1 MKKLK
6 ILFALALLI
15 LASKT
20 NAQVKKSEAKTE
32 EFFIDF
38 TEDLFLDLSAADM
51 DLIWKYPGEGQ
62 NITEKKISIIVGIKS
77 DAEIQDIK
85 LTLNGVEVKSR
96 GFRLSRSSNKRYS
109 KTYEQEVQLS
119 EGGNILKLVVTN
131 VNGQQAITEKTVIF
145 TSETV
150 ANRLERTDYV
160 ILFATDEYKEWGNL
174 TNPIND
180 AETIA
185 KELEE
190 MYGFQVEMIKNPT
203 QSDILLT
210 LRKYAQKSYLEH
222 DQLMIFFAGHGQF
235 DELMGQ
241 GYIVTTESKKNDLA
255 RTTYLSHAVLRN
267 VIDNIPSRHTLLVM
281 DVCFG
286 GTFDP
291 IIARAGTRGEDAM
304 YAEISQT
311 DYIKRKLRFKTRKYI
326 TSGGKQ
332 YVPDG
337 RPGFHSPFASK
348 FIEALRSYGGR
359 DEIIT
364 LPELYGWLERINPE
378 PKGGSFGTDE
388 PGSDF
393 VFVAQNKL

>member
-15 LASKT
+15 LASKA
-20 NAQVKKSEAKTE
+20 NAQVKKVEAKTE

-38 TEDLFLDLSAADM
+38 SEDLFVDLSAADM
-51 DLIWKYPGEGQ
+51 DLIWIYPREDQ
-62 NITEKKISIIVGIKS
+62 NISEKKISIIVGIKS
-77 DAEIQDIK
+77 NANIQNIK

-96 GFRLSRSSNKRYS
+96 GFRLSNSSNKKFS
-109 KTYEQEVQLS
+109 KTFEQEVELS
-119 EGGNILKLVVTN
+119 EGGNVLKLVVTN
-131 VNGQQAITEKTVIF
+131 VNGQQATSEKTMLV
-145 TSETV
+145 TSETI
-150 ANRLERTDYV
+150 ANRLERNDYV
-160 ILFATDEYKEWGNL
+160 ILFATDEYEEWGNL

-203 QSDILLT
+203 VSDIMIT
-210 LRKYAQKSYLEH
+210 LRKYAQKSYLDY

-235 DELMGQ
+235 DELLGQ
-241 GYIVTTESKKNDLA
+241 GYIVTRESKKNDPG
-255 RTTYLSHAVLRN
+255 RISYLSHAVLRN
-267 VIDNIPSRHTLLVM
+267 AIDNIPSQHTLLVM

-291 IIARAGTRGEDAM
+291 VIARAGSRGEDGM
-304 YAEISQT
+304 YTEISQT
-311 DYIKRKLRFKTRKYI
+311 EFIKRKLRFKTRKYI
-326 TSGGKQ
+326 TSGGKN

-359 DEIIT
+359 DEIIS

-378 PKGGSFGTDE
+378 PKAGSFGTDE

-393 VFVAQNKL
+393 VFVAQNK